1 MKSLLNYVIIAFLL
15 LSSVTKV
22 TAQHHEVTIPGS
34 QVIQFTS
41 AINGHDYDL
50 QLSLPASY
58 KDSVGKRYPV
68 VYLLDGQ
75 WSYPTVTGLVGGLQY
90 DGELPELILVGIAF
104 RKDYETS
111 RAMDFS
117 PTKVKDDS
125 NTGGGPLF
133 LQVLKKEIVGRI
145 DSMYRTEKNK
155 DALCGGSYGGLFVL
169 YAMFN
174 DPELFSR
181 YHVGSPYLNFDNGI
195 MMKLEERFSKSHS
208 RLNAKIFFCS
218 GEFEE
223 IYYQKSDLT
232 MFIEQM
238 QRSNYSGA
246 EILRYTV
253 PDMGHASSGPYA
265 TQRSLQFFYGR
276 PAVNLDR
283 EILAQYTGRYKS
295 SIDTTFMTQKNNT
308 LFLQISPTMKLKL
321 VAENSDHFYSKG
333 LSGRLTID
341 KNNKGKV
348 TGYTVVVPA
357 MGTMSYTKIE

>member
-1 MKSLLNYVIIAFLL
+1 MKSLMNYAITLCLL
-15 LSSVTKV
+15 FSSATKV
-22 TAQHHEVTIPGS
+22 TAQNQEVTIPGS

-41 AINGHDYDL
+41 AINGHDYNL

-117 PTKVKDDS
+117 PTKVKEDT
-125 NTGGGPLF
+125 NTGGAPLF
-133 LQVLKKEIVGRI
+133 LQVLKKEIVGRV
-145 DSMYRTEKNK
+145 DSMYRTDKNM

-169 YAMFN
+169 YTMFN
-174 DPELFSR
+174 EPELFSR
-181 YHVGSPYLNFDNGI
+181 YHVGSPYLNFDNGMI
-195 MMKLEERFSKSHS
+195 MKFEQKFRKSHS
-208 RLNAKIFFCS
+208 QLNAKIFFCS

-232 MFIEQM
+232 TFIEQM
-238 QRSNYSGA
+238 QRSNYSEA

-253 PDMGHASSGPYA
+253 PEMGHASSGPYA
-265 TQRSLQFFYGR
+265 SQRALQFFYGR
-276 PAVNLDR
+276 PVVNLQSAV
-283 EILAQYTGRYKS
+283 LAQYTGRYKS
-295 SIDTTFMTQKNNT
+295 SMDTTLMTQKDNN
-308 LFLQISPTMKLKL
+308 LFLQISPSMKLKL
-321 VAENSDHFYSKG
+321 IAENSNHFYSKG
-333 LSGRLTID
+333 LSGRLSID
-341 KNNKGKV
+341 KDNRGRV
-348 TGYTVVVPA
+348 TGYTVVVPT
-357 MGTMSYTKIE
+357 MGSMTYTKME

>member
-1 MKSLLNYVIIAFLL
+1 MKSLLNHAIMLC
-15 LSSVTKV
+15 LSLSFATQA
-22 TAQHHEVTIPGS
+22 TAQNQEVTMPGS
-34 QVIQFTS
+34 QVFQFTS
-41 AINGHDYDL
+41 AINGHEYDL

-90 DGELPELILVGIAF
+90 DGELPEIILVGIAF

-117 PTKVKDDS
+117 PTKVKDDP

-133 LQVLKKEIVGRI
+133 LQVLKNEIVGRV
-145 DSMYRTEKNK
+145 DSMYRTDKNM

-174 DPELFSR
+174 EPELFSR
-181 YHVGSPYLNFDNGI
+181 YHVGSPYLNFDNGMI
-195 MMKLEERFSKSHS
+195 MKLEQKFRKSHS
-208 RLNAKIFFCS
+208 QLNARIFFCS

-223 IYYQKSDLT
+223 IYYHKSDLSS
-232 MFIEQM
+232 FVEQI

-246 EILRYTV
+246 EIRRYTV
-253 PDMGHASSGPYA
+253 PEMGHASSGPYA
-265 TQRSLQFFYGR
+265 SQRALQFFYGR
-276 PAVNLDR
+276 PVANLTSTVLD
-283 EILAQYTGRYKS
+283 QYTGRYKS
-295 SIDTTFMTQKNNT
+295 SMDTTLMTQKDNN
-308 LFLQISPTMKLKL
+308 LFLQVSPGMKLKL
-321 VAENSDHFYSKG
+321 IAENSDHFYSKG
-333 LSGRLTID
+333 LSGRLTMD

-357 MGTMSYTKIE
+357 MGTMSYTKME